1 MSKRCHE
8 IDAEIKGN
16 DIQLVEITLDPNETV
31 IAEAGAMNYL
41 DDGIKFEAKMGDGS
55 DSSGFFGKVFKM
67 GKRAFSGESI
77 FLTHFTNESDQI
89 KKVSFASS
97 YPGKIIELDMDQ
109 LPDNRIICQKD
120 SFLCAAKGTS
130 IDLHINKNVGSG
142 LFGGE
147 GFIMQKLEGDGK
159 AFIHAGGH
167 VEKRVLNGE
176 KIRVDTGCVVAFTGD
191 IDMSIE
197 RAGNLKSMIF
207 GGEGLLLATLSGH
220 GTVWIQSLPFSR
232 MARNIVYASGVT
244 GGSGNA
250 GESGLF
256 SGLFDGDD

>member
-1 MSKRCHE
+1 MTKRCHE

-16 DIQLVEITLDPNETV
+16 DIQLVEITLDPTETV

-41 DDGIKFEAKMGDGS
+41 EEGVKFEAKMGDGS
-55 DSSGFFGKVFKM
+55 DTGSGFFGKIFKA
-67 GKRAFSGESI
+67 GKRAITGESL
-77 FLTHFTNESDQI
+77 FLTHFTNESDEI

-97 YPGKIIELDMDQ
+97 YPGKIIELDMEQ

-130 IDLHINKNVGSG
+130 VDMHINKKVGSG

-159 AFIHAGGH
+159 AFLHAGGH
-167 VEKRVLNGE
+167 IEKKELTGQ
-176 KIRVDTGCVVAFTGD
+176 KIFVDTGCVVAFTGD

-197 RAGNLKSMIF
+197 RAGNLKSMVF
-207 GGEGLLLATLSGH
+207 GGEGLLLATLEGH

-232 MARNIVYASGVT
+232 MAANIVNTAGTTSSV
-244 GGSGNA
+244 GG
-250 GESGLF
+250 GENSLLSSMKEF
-256 SGLFDGDD
+256 ID